1 MCLQVFHGDW
11 RGREVA
17 IKVMTQAGASR
28 AVVDEFR
35 REVSTMSALP
45 DHPNVLR
52 LLGACVQAPLALV
65 TPYCQKC
72 AASWCDFSTFVS
84 CIPPCPGSWTARKCC
99 AVLLRHMDASA
110 APSSYVIDRSAHR
123 LPGGNTL

>member
-1 MCLQVFHGDW
+1 MFHGDW

-17 IKVMTQAGASR
+17 IKVMAQAGASR

-65 TPYCQKC
+65 TPLLPQVRCFLM
-72 AASWCDFSTFVS
+72 WTGT
-84 CIPPCPGSWTARKCC
+84 PP
-99 AVLLRHMDASA
+99 
-110 APSSYVIDRSAHR
+110 
-123 LPGGNTL
+123 

>member
-1 MCLQVFHGDW
+1 MRSQVFNGDW

-17 IKVMTQAGASR
+17 IKVMAQAGASR

-65 TPYCQKC
+65 TPYCHKC
-72 AASWCDFSTFVS
+72 ADV
-84 CIPPCPGSWTARKCC
+84 GLRK
-99 AVLLRHMDASA
+99 S
-110 APSSYVIDRSAHR
+110 
-123 LPGGNTL
+123 

>member
-1 MCLQVFHGDW
+1 MQWQIIRARLHRFPLFAQVFHGEW

-72 AASWCDFSTFVS
+72 AASY
-84 CIPPCPGSWTARKCC
+84 
-99 AVLLRHMDASA
+99 VLGL
-110 APSSYVIDRSAHR
+110 
-123 LPGGNTL
+123 GF

>member
-1 MCLQVFHGDW
+1 MYPQVFHGDW

-17 IKVMTQAGASR
+17 IKVMAQAGASR

-72 AASWCDFSTFVS
+72 AAPDMNRDKSVS
-84 CIPPCPGSWTARKCC
+84 INLYTP
-99 AVLLRHMDASA
+99 AVGPLQR
-110 APSSYVIDRSAHR
+110 
-123 LPGGNTL
+123 GGQG

>member
-1 MCLQVFHGDW
+1 MCYQVFHGDW

-17 IKVMTQAGASR
+17 IKVMAQAGASR

-65 TPYCQKC
+65 TPYCHKC
-72 AASWCDFSTFVS
+72 AAF
-84 CIPPCPGSWTARKCC
+84 PA
-99 AVLLRHMDASA
+99 
-110 APSSYVIDRSAHR
+110 
-123 LPGGNTL
+123 